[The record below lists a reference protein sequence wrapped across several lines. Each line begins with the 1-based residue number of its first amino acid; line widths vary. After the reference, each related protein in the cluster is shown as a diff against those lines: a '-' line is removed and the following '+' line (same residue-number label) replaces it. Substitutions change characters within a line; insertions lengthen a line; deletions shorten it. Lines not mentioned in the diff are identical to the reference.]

1 MKTYLLAMYQPEG
14 PAPTAEQLEP
24 VMRELG
30 AITQDMT
37 DAGALVFNGGLF
49 PPGAATTVQYRGGI
63 GPVDGSFAHG
73 RVADTMLTD
82 GPFTEAKEYLGG
94 LWIIRVP
101 DLDDALAYGRRITAA
116 TTLPIEVRPF
126 WG

>member
-14 PAPTAEQLEP
+14 PVPTAEQLEP

-30 AITQDMT
+30 AITQDMADT
-37 DAGALVFNGGLF
+37 GALVFNGGLF
-49 PPGAATTVQYRGGI
+49 PPGAATTVRHQAGI
-63 GPVDGSFAHG
+63 GPVDGSFAGG
-73 RVADTMLTD
+73 RVEDTMLTD
-82 GPFTEAKEYLGG
+82 GPFLEGKEYLGG

-116 TTLPIEVRPF
+116 TTLPMEVRPF
-126 WG
+126 QG